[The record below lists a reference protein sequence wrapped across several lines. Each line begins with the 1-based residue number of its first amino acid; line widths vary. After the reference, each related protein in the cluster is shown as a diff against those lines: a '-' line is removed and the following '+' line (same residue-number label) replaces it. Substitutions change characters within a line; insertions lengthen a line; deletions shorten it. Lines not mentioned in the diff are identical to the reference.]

1 MTIAERIQSLEK
13 FGIKPGLE
21 RIAAMLDCLDHPE
34 KAYKII
40 IVGGTNGKGSTC
52 SMIDSILRGSGYKT
66 GLYTSPHLVS
76 MQERIKVNGEMIDQ
90 ASFDAIGERLFD
102 IIGSRAELSDFTYFE
117 FMTAAALLHFNRQ
130 KIDIAVL
137 EVGMGGRFDATNA
150 VQPDISVI
158 TNIALDH
165 QLYLGTTEQ
174 EIAREKAGIIRSGK
188 PFVTTDINPVS
199 RQILEEECANKR
211 GILYA
216 MERAFSTSGNEAD
229 FSFYNDQ
236 RTIHGLRLALKG
248 RHQLTNAA
256 AAIQAVL
263 LIDKAVTKIADNSIR
278 DGLLKTSWPGRFE
291 IIRKHPDVILDSAHN
306 PAGIQSLVK
315 TVKDYYLTPLNP
327 SYQEESNRKHP
338 SYQGKTKLVT
348 VVFAVSKDKQWQSMI
363 TQLSEIADTFV
374 LTSYTGERGAAPEE
388 LARFIRSSRF
398 SGPDRVHVIASSRSA
413 LNHALAITPAHGV
426 IVVTGSIFLIGE
438 IKMEIQV

>member
-21 RIAAMLDCLDHPE
+21 RISAMLDYLDHPE

-52 SMIDSILRGSGYKT
+52 SMIDSILRSSGYKT

-90 ASFDAIGERLFD
+90 ASFDATGERLFD
-102 IIGSRAELSDFTYFE
+102 IIGSRAELSDLTYFE
-117 FMTAAALLHFNRQ
+117 FMTAAALLHFNKL
-130 KIDIAVL
+130 KIDIAIL

-188 PFVTTDINPVS
+188 PFVTTDMNPVS
-199 RQILEEECANKR
+199 RQVLEVECANKH

-216 MERAFSTSGNEAD
+216 MDSAFSISGTEAD
-229 FSFYNDQ
+229 FSFYND
-236 RTIHGLRLALKG
+236 RRAIEGLRLALKG
-248 RHQLTNAA
+248 RHQISNAA

-263 LIDKAVTKIADNSIR
+263 LIDETVTKIADNSIR

-291 IIRKHPDVILDSAHN
+291 IIRKNPDVILDSAHN
-306 PAGIQSLVK
+306 PAGIQTLIK
-315 TVKDYYLTPLNP
+315 TVKDYYLTPLHP
-327 SYQEESNRKHP
+327 PYQGESNRGLP
-338 SYQGKTKLVT
+338 SYPGQTKSVT

-374 LTSYTGERGAAPEE
+374 LTSYTGERSAAPEE
-388 LARFIRSSRF
+388 LAGFIRSIRLS
-398 SGPDRVHVIASSRSA
+398 SPDRLHVISSSQSA